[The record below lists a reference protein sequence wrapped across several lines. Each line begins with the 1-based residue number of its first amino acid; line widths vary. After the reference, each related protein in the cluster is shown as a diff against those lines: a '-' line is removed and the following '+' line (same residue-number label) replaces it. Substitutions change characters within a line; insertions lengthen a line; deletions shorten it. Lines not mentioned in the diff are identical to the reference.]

1 MIIRFILPVIV
12 LYLFS
17 CGGKEG
23 SRNIELLSSRDSL
36 LDVPVIEFIVDS
48 HDFGK
53 ISEGEKISFTFPYT
67 NSGKGGL
74 IINSASASCGCT
86 VPSYSKEPLLPGE
99 KGKIEI
105 LFDSNG
111 RLGVQHKTIAIRT
124 NGSPGIKILD
134 IYAEVIEN
142 NK

>member
-1 MIIRFILPVIV
+1 MMIIRFILPVIV

-23 SRNIELLSSRDSL
+23 RRDRELLSSRDSL
-36 LDVPVIEFIVDS
+36 SGIPVIEFVVDS

-53 ISEGEKISFTFPYT
+53 ISEGEKISFTFHYT

-99 KGKIEI
+99 KGKIEVV
-105 LFDSNG
+105 FNSNG

-124 NGSPGIKILD
+124 NGSPDMKILD
-134 IYAEVIEN
+134 IYAEIIEN
-142 NK
+142 K